1 MYERPGMIIG
11 KKKPSLLANL
21 VFGISLIA
29 GAAILVMLFGASMGL
44 WEPIDGFRYYRG
56 WYQNIGYVVVGL
68 SILTLIYLLTK
79 KQFEGKKKA
88 FISLI
93 IGLAILWPMI
103 SSMVTESVSYPP
115 IHDITTD
122 TINPPEFIFLTDDRE
137 GARNTLDYFG
147 KGERQEWYPS
157 RQLEAFPDIQPIMS
171 NLNPDEA
178 FLKALSVGETMGWE
192 IVSTDPTA
200 RRFEGTARTPV
211 FRFVDDTVV
220 VVTAAPNG
228 SRIDVRS
235 VSRVGV
241 GDIGVNANRIR
252 EFIRLFNE

>member
-1 MYERPGMIIG
+1 MIIG
-11 KKKPSLLANL
+11 KKKPSLFANVVLAVSAL
-21 VFGISLIA
+21 AGIV
-29 GAAILVMLFGASMGL
+29 ILVMLFGAGMGL

-56 WYQNIGYVVVGL
+56 WYQNIGYAVCGL
-68 SILTLIYLLTK
+68 AVICLIYLMTK
-79 KQFEGKKKA
+79 KQLEGKKKA
-88 FISLI
+88 AISLI

-103 SSMVTESVSYPP
+103 SSFVGDSVSYPP

-122 TINPPEFIFLTDDRE
+122 TVNPPEFLFLTDDRE

-157 RQLEAFPDIQPIMS
+157 RQLEFEPFSEIKPIMTS
-171 NLNPDEA
+171 LSPDDA
-178 FLKALSVGETMGWE
+178 FAKALAVGEEMGWE
-192 IVSTDPTA
+192 IVSSDPAA

-228 SRIDVRS
+228 SRIDLRS
-235 VSRVGV
+235 VSRIGV
-241 GDIGVNANRIR
+241 GDIGVNGLRIL